1 MGTGDYVCVTLSGA
15 APWGF
20 SLAEGEGDNQ
30 RSFLV
35 SQVEQRGRAFLAG
48 IQDGDVVV
56 SINGKP
62 CADLTL
68 LRASALIDTSTDSL
82 QLCLKRN
89 VFIPAERLE
98 SEGRSLSSEVL
109 ESTTLNI
116 FSPDHRFQLPKE
128 LYISESRHEADLGH
142 SENDTDSPKT
152 LQLCSVQQD
161 TSSCDNQGS
170 NHEEGAEWS
179 VSPGDILELQ
189 VSLSKQTLSDA
200 GSTALG
206 SAHGIEGEFSK
217 REVIKAL
224 HKTTATSLC
233 TPCPIREPLGQHG
246 VVVTPTSMLGQVEV
260 ILQQP
265 TASGAGRGILSVG
278 GPKVSESLGSQSE
291 RQEGGGISE
300 GVPGSFTISFKTPS
314 EEASGEEQ
322 GSDSEGDQEKPS
334 KHHARHAR
342 LRRKDSISEKQL
354 KEAKSKCK
362 RIALLLTAAP
372 SNPNNKGVLM
382 FKKHR
387 QRAKKYTLVSYGT
400 GEDEQEYSDEE
411 DEENGDTKQEIP
423 AAEITFLSTI
433 NSATDKTFI
442 RDATSSKCVLNF
454 NLDKA
459 LMDIEQNLQNQAEME
474 CLPETKGKGALMF
487 AQRRLRM
494 DEISAEHEELRRQ
507 GMPVEAVQETNKRAA
522 DLSYMQSA
530 TEGRTYMDVNIH
542 QQSQQQY
549 QQYQEQ
555 QYYEQ
560 QQNYQQQHQYQQF
573 QQQQYEQ
580 SQYQQQQ
587 MYQQQQQQY
596 LQEQKQMQ
604 QYPAIING
612 TNQQQANEIQSS
624 FNNLFAKPF
633 AAENMVATPYSHG
646 VSGTI
651 QDLAAQGEQIASRDE
666 RISTPAI
673 KTSFLQDA
681 RRRNTGKPMFTFK
694 EAPKMSPNPELLN
707 LLNRSD
713 KKLGFESGPE
723 EDYLSLGAEACN
735 FLQSQR
741 VKPKIPPPVAPKPV
755 INPNSPPWSP
765 QIEAANQNMPHCA
778 KNSISTPAVAPTKNT
793 APTPELEPTTAPA
806 VEHPPPLAPH
816 ETPANAITDKQ
827 HAWPPTETESQQQPL
842 QVTLPEENIEMK
854 PCLQAE
860 SSQKT
865 TWIAEQAQT
874 QQQSPAGWHPPQV
887 KEPPSGQTPTQ
898 PSWVTHQPAQ
908 SQAQPQTPTSTWTP
922 QSQPNW
928 SHPQGQ
934 NQSQP
939 QPPWIQPQEEPQS
952 QQQHQVQSSW
962 AQTNEQQQSQ
972 QIQPAWLQTQE
983 HPQQQAQNQ
992 WTHLSQ
998 VDSQQQAP
1006 WVQQPQQKVQPPWA
1020 QQVQQEPQPQPPWVQ
1035 QPQHQALQ
1043 QSWAQPQ
1050 ASHQHQQTWVSG
1062 QPQQQPSV
1070 DAWGQSQIQVQVQPP
1085 WIQAAQPPSQPQTHP
1100 QPQPQPQ
1107 ANLNPWAPVPAQ
1119 AQSQSQWAQHPL
1131 ENNQHHM
1138 NSWNQEQNQPQHQ
1151 PPWVQKPPTQST
1163 PYPGWQQQISS
1174 TPPQPQGDTWAPA
1187 QTQLQTNVD
1196 SWTSQSQQ
1204 TSTNVSVSKTNNR
1217 PSPKPWQPLQ
1227 NTSQNLATPPPPR
1240 RMQSF
1245 TIGQRPLPINPMA
1258 TVLNPKSSP
1267 GSAFEMPV
1275 VKGKGADMFAKR
1287 QSRME
1292 KFVVDS
1298 DTVEANKASRSTSPA
1313 ASLPNEW
1320 KYTSNV
1326 RAPPPRAYNPIQ
1338 SPLYPPAASK
1348 QPPAASPSTKA
1359 KKKDQEKQTPAPK
1372 PLNVI
1377 DVMKHQPYQLDS
1389 SLFIFGPGAEAVK
1402 PPISKP
1408 SPPNPPNE
1416 NQPITYGQTAPVQQ
1430 TGPYSSPY
1438 PQQAFGMPMQPP
1450 MHDSLYQQAQANVYP
1465 YQQPSGGQYPQQYNQ
1480 QYQQPAQPSYHPQ
1493 SPQPSNSPYS
1503 QPLQASYQPANS
1515 PPYMAPP
1522 PVPYEQQSTSCYIAP
1537 SFPVVG
1543 RADSVSGGSNAAAP
1557 RPKFTAN
1564 KSSAQVWKPAV
1575 AEKE

>member
-20 SLAEGEGDNQ
+20 SLAEGEVDNQ

-35 SQVEQRGRAFLAG
+35 SQVEQGGRAFLAG

-89 VFIPAERLE
+89 VFIPAEKHE

-128 LYISESRHEADLGH
+128 LYISESRHEADFGH

-152 LQLCSVQQD
+152 SQLCSVQQD
-161 TSSCDNQGS
+161 TSSCENQGS

-233 TPCPIREPLGQHG
+233 TPCPVREPLGQHG

-265 TASGAGRGILSVG
+265 AASGAGRGILSVG

-300 GVPGSFTISFKTPS
+300 GVPGSFTISFKAPS

-411 DEENGDTKQEIP
+411 DEENGDIKQEIP
-423 AAEITFLSTI
+423 AAEITFLATI

-522 DLSYMQSA
+522 ELSFMQSA

-587 MYQQQQQQY
+587 MYQQQQQQQQY

-624 FNNLFAKPF
+624 FNNLSAKPF
-633 AAENMVATPYSHG
+633 AAENMVVTPYSHE

-694 EAPKMSPNPELLN
+694 EAPKISPNPELLN

-765 QIEAANQNMPHCA
+765 QIEAANQNMPQCA
-778 KNSISTPAVAPTKNT
+778 ENSISTPAVAPTTDT

-854 PCLQAE
+854 PSLQAE

-934 NQSQP
+934 IQSQP

-1085 WIQAAQPPSQPQTHP
+1085 WIQAAQPPSQPQPHP

-1119 AQSQSQWAQHPL
+1119 VQSQSRWAQHPL

-1151 PPWVQKPPTQST
+1151 PPWVQTPPTQST
-1163 PYPGWQQQISS
+1163 PCPGWQQQISS

-1187 QTQLQTNVD
+1187 QTQLQAHVD

-1204 TSTNVSVSKTNNR
+1204 TSTNVSVSKINNC

-1258 TVLNPKSSP
+1258 TLLNPKSSP

-1320 KYTSNV
+1320 KYTSNTIGRSFSLSPLARV
-1326 RAPPPRAYNPIQ
+1326 PSTGQKSASASSLAKLPNWDFTAPPSWQTSGLEKGFKMPTPWEAASRHPLGLVDEAFQGLQQ
-1338 SPLYPPAASK
+1338 SLASNVHLAAQRKILPEPPAEWKARVSYQTPHKTGNQTWSQSCSK
-1348 QPPAASPSTKA
+1348 SPNLLPSFVSPTRRPVHAPTSQAGYRSLPRQWQPHKHEANPRLTSPSDYTKPV
-1359 KKKDQEKQTPAPK
+1359 EKYAYK
-1372 PLNVI
+1372 SVCN
-1377 DVMKHQPYQLDS
+1377 S
-1389 SLFIFGPGAEAVK
+1389 STWRWR
-1402 PPISKP
+1402 
-1408 SPPNPPNE
+1408 
-1416 NQPITYGQTAPVQQ
+1416 Q
-1430 TGPYSSPY
+1430 
-1438 PQQAFGMPMQPP
+1438 
-1450 MHDSLYQQAQANVYP
+1450 
-1465 YQQPSGGQYPQQYNQ
+1465 
-1480 QYQQPAQPSYHPQ
+1480 
-1493 SPQPSNSPYS
+1493 
-1503 QPLQASYQPANS
+1503 
-1515 PPYMAPP
+1515 
-1522 PVPYEQQSTSCYIAP
+1522 
-1537 SFPVVG
+1537 
-1543 RADSVSGGSNAAAP
+1543 
-1557 RPKFTAN
+1557 
-1564 KSSAQVWKPAV
+1564 
-1575 AEKE
+1575 